1 MQKINYLLIQARQE
15 KDPMRQ
21 HEQMCFARSL
31 KCDIINIKCV
41 DIIRENISKKELK
54 KIDVVIVGG
63 SGDFSIAK
71 GGEWM
76 PKVLDFMNY
85 LYEYSKT
92 TFASCW
98 GFQAMARA
106 KGGEVMHDLKEAE
119 LGTTELWL
127 TEEGKKDDVF
137 KNLPTKFFAQ
147 MGHEDI
153 VKKLPKEAVL
163 LASSKKVKNEA
174 FKFKKKPIYCTQF
187 HPELNKNDLKKR
199 MEIYP
204 EYVTK
209 ILGISQKEFLKTKC
223 MDSTDTDQLMINFIR
238 QYIT

>member
-1 MQKINYLLIQARQE
+1 MIT
-15 KDPMRQ
+15 

-31 KCDIINIKCV
+31 KCDITNIKCL
-41 DIIRENISKKELK
+41 DIIRENISKKELT
-54 KIDVVIVGG
+54 KIDVVIIGG

-85 LYEYSKT
+85 LYESSKA

-98 GFQAMARA
+98 GFQAMAKA
-106 KGGEVMHDLKEAE
+106 KGGEVVQDLKEAE

-127 TEEGKKDDVF
+127 TEEGKKDHIF

-153 VKKLPKEAVL
+153 VKKLPEEAVL

-204 EYVTK
+204 EYT
-209 ILGISQKEFLKTKC
+209 
-223 MDSTDTDQLMINFIR
+223 
-238 QYIT
+238 